1 VECRRRIDRA
11 REDGTQLHG
20 KDAWIRR
27 AVCVHHIKELKDYP
41 EERLDDDNLI
51 SLCHECHD
59 KVHGRDAEGL
69 SHYRYTKKF
78 SPEKEKELSEKY
90 DIDDLRKG
98 FRTDEPFDLKEF
110 CSNRY
115 DIDKIKQII
124 NAMIE
129 FEKDTGETPEY
140 IDLIHIFGIEDD

>member
-1 VECRRRIDRA
+1 MSWTEEECTRFYHSKAWKLKRKAILMRDHYQCVECRRRIDQA
-11 REDGTQLHG
+11 REDGTALHG

-41 EERLDDDNLI
+41 DERLDDDNLV

-78 SPEKEKELSEKY
+78 SPEKEKELSEKW
-90 DIDDLRKG
+90 
-98 FRTDEPFDLKEF
+98 
-110 CSNRY
+110 
-115 DIDKIKQII
+115 
-124 NAMIE
+124 
-129 FEKDTGETPEY
+129 
-140 IDLIHIFGIEDD
+140 